1 MYSILCLF
9 LVFFIYSVI
18 GYIAEV
24 MFCTI
29 KKGKPVWNRGF
40 LIGPY
45 LPIYGTGGILISYTL
60 GRYQDD
66 PLTLFILSMVY
77 CTVIEYLTSYILE
90 RIFHLRWWD
99 YSEKKFN
106 INGRVCL
113 LNGVLFGFGGLWI
126 VKVLYPIVSKVVYNT
141 QPIFIMIFSSILLCL
156 FLTDFIVSTRILFGL
171 KANIMKIAKK
181 DATSE
186 IKKEV
191 SEFLKNYNVLT
202 GRLFKSF
209 PDLEKLNGP
218 RIEKITKVLEN
229 VKNELDKIK
238 TKTKAR
244 NK

>member
-1 MYSILCLF
+1 MYSLLCLF
-9 LVFFIYSVI
+9 LIFFIYSVI
-18 GYIAEV
+18 GYIVEI

-29 KKGKPVWNRGF
+29 KSSKPVWNRGF

-60 GRYQDD
+60 GRYSND
-66 PLTLFILSMVY
+66 PLTLFVLSMVY
-77 CTVIEYLTSYILE
+77 CTFIEYITSYVLE

-113 LNGVLFGFGGLWI
+113 GNGVLFGIGGLWI
-126 VKVLYPIVSKVVYNT
+126 VKFLYPIVSKVVYNT
-141 QPIFIMIFSSILLCL
+141 QPLFIMIVSSILLCL
-156 FLTDFIVSTRILFGL
+156 FLTDIIVSTRILFGL
-171 KANIMKIAKK
+171 KENIIKITKK

-186 IKKEV
+186 IKREV

-218 RIEKITKVLEN
+218 RIEKISRVLDN
-229 VKNELDKIK
+229 VKKELGKI
-238 TKTKAR
+238 KTKAR

>member
-1 MYSILCLF
+1 MYSLLCLF

-18 GYIAEV
+18 GYIAEI

-29 KKGKPVWNRGF
+29 KSGKLVWNRGF

-60 GRYQDD
+60 GRYADD

-77 CTVIEYLTSYILE
+77 CTVIEYVTSYVLE

-99 YSEKKFN
+99 YSNKKFN

-113 LNGVLFGFGGLWI
+113 SNGVLFGLGGLWV
-126 VKVLYPIVSKVVYNT
+126 VKILYPIVSKLVYNT
-141 QPIFIMIFSSILLCL
+141 QPIFIMILSSILLGL
-156 FLTDFIVSTRILFGL
+156 FLTDFIVSTRILIGL
-171 KANIMKIAKK
+171 KVNMMKITKK

-218 RIEKITKVLEN
+218 RIEKITKVLDN
-229 VKNELDKIK
+229 IKKELGKIK
-238 TKTKAR
+238 PKTR

>member
-18 GYIAEV
+18 GYLAEII
-24 MFCTI
+24 FCTI
-29 KKGKPVWNRGF
+29 TSGKPVWNRGF

-45 LPIYGTGGILISYTL
+45 LPIYGTGGVLISYTL
-60 GRYQDD
+60 GRYADD

-77 CTVIEYLTSYILE
+77 CTFIEYVTSYVLE
-90 RIFHLRWWD
+90 KIFHLRWWD

-106 INGRVCL
+106 INGRVCIS
-113 LNGVLFGFGGLWI
+113 NGVLFGLGGLWI
-126 VKVLYPIVSKVVYNT
+126 VKILYPIVSKVVYNT
-141 QPIFIMIFSSILLCL
+141 QPTFIMILSSILLCL
-156 FLTDFIVSTRILFGL
+156 FLTDFVVSTRILFGL
-171 KANIMKIAKK
+171 KANIMKIARK

-191 SEFLKNYNVLT
+191 FDFLKNYNVLT

-209 PDLEKLNGP
+209 PNLEKLNGP
-218 RIEKITKVLEN
+218 RIEKFTKVLDN
-229 VKNELDKIK
+229 VKKELGKI
-238 TKTKAR
+238 KTKAR